1 MSTSVYF
8 GNSPRAWLIAAIV
21 AVVVYIVLAIA
32 RRVLVNRLGA
42 LAEKTDTDIDDAI
55 VDIIK
60 NTKPFFLAAV
70 ALGVALQ
77 GLDVHAKLIGPLR
90 STLQILGLLQVGLW
104 ISGLISFLIER
115 AMTKRRATADR
126 IGIAAVRAIGVT
138 VKIVAWAILVLL
150 ALQFVFEKNVTTL
163 VTTLGVG
170 GIAIALAVQNILA
183 DLLAA
188 VAIVF
193 DRPFDVGDSIAI
205 DNLAGTVEQIGLKTT
220 RIRSVT
226 GEQLV
231 IGNAELLKSRLR
243 NYKRLLERRAL
254 LQLDVSFDTPPETIQ
269 RIPAM
274 MKEIVTA
281 QSPVRFERSHFA
293 TFAESALRIETV
305 YHVKDP
311 SYEKYMDVQQ
321 AVNLAVL
328 ARFKREGIVFAYP
341 TRTLDVKAPWLVPT
355 PGVVAPNKP

>member
-1 MSTSVYF
+1 
-8 GNSPRAWLIAAIV
+8 
-21 AVVVYIVLAIA
+21 
-32 RRVLVNRLGA
+32 
-42 LAEKTDTDIDDAI
+42 
-55 VDIIK
+55 
-60 NTKPFFLAAV
+60 
-70 ALGVALQ
+70 
-77 GLDVHAKLIGPLR
+77 
-90 STLQILGLLQVGLW
+90 
-104 ISGLISFLIER
+104 
-115 AMTKRRATADR
+115 MTKRRATADR

-193 DRPFDVGDSIAI
+193 DRPFDVGDSIQI

-220 RIRSVT
+220 RLRSTT

-231 IGNAELLKSRLR
+231 IGNAELLRSRLR

-274 MKEIVTA
+274 MKRSEEHTSEL
-281 QSPVRFERSHFA
+281 QSP
-293 TFAESALRIETV
+293 
-305 YHVKDP
+305 Y
-311 SYEKYMDVQQ
+311 
-321 AVNLAVL
+321 
-328 ARFKREGIVFAYP
+328 
-341 TRTLDVKAPWLVPT
+341 
-355 PGVVAPNKP
+355 

>member
-1 MSTSVYF
+1 
-8 GNSPRAWLIAAIV
+8 
-21 AVVVYIVLAIA
+21 
-32 RRVLVNRLGA
+32 
-42 LAEKTDTDIDDAI
+42 
-55 VDIIK
+55 
-60 NTKPFFLAAV
+60 
-70 ALGVALQ
+70 
-77 GLDVHAKLIGPLR
+77 
-90 STLQILGLLQVGLW
+90 
-104 ISGLISFLIER
+104 
-115 AMTKRRATADR
+115 MTKRRATADR

-243 NYKRLLERRAL
+243 NYKRLVERRASL
-254 LQLDVSFDTPPETIQ
+254 NLDLAFDTSPDVVA

-274 MKEIVTA
+274 MKEIVTS

-293 TFAESALRIETV
+293 TFTDSALRVETV
-305 YHVKDP
+305 YHVRDA

-321 AVNLAVL
+321 AVNLEVL
-328 ARFKREGIVFAYP
+328 RRFRSEGIAFAFP
-341 TRTLDVKAPWLVPT
+341 TRTIDVKAPWLVPMPGATT
-355 PGVVAPNKP
+355 PTKP